1 MIKKITVINETPLL
15 ISSLSK
21 NYMKSIDFIPSTTL
35 KGAYLS
41 RIIDGDKLFKE
52 KSKPQTSLS
61 FTDAFPSMKCQ
72 MNVPSLAT
80 LSKDES
86 GKIADKLNVIIDELE
101 GRKKIGEEVVR
112 LKKGPRNWFLDGE
125 VKEIRVKRFH
135 ASVIEVDPKLKTVR
149 TVREN
154 NEIKGLFS
162 HVIAISPGHQFTFE
176 VKGEEQEIQE
186 LESMLKNGEI
196 NVGALRTDGYGKL
209 RLLKAEKEEVE
220 IDDRRDDF
228 LVMDIYGYLPYSKYT
243 EALEALKEFFD
254 VKVKIVSIEERR
266 SLDYDEWEVRNYVRT
281 GSVVL
286 LKRKKDIKEEL
297 YNSRLKDIVVNSIE
311 SGGRI
316 FFNHKVH
323 EKQGS

>member
-1 MIKKITVINETPLL
+1 VKRLIKKITVINETPLL

-52 KSKPQTSLS
+52 KYKPQTSLS

-80 LSKDES
+80 LSKDED
-86 GKIADKLNVIIDELE
+86 GKIGDKLNLIIDELE

-125 VKEIRVKRFH
+125 IKEIRVKRFY

-149 TVREN
+149 TVKEN
-154 NEIKGLFS
+154 NEVKGLFS
-162 HVIAISPGHQFTFE
+162 HVIAISPGQQFTFE
-176 VKGEEQEIQE
+176 VKGEEQEIQG
-186 LESMLKNGEI
+186 LESMLKKGEI

-209 RLLKAEKEEVE
+209 RLLKAEKEEVA
-220 IDDRRDDF
+220 INRREDF
-228 LVMDIYGYLPYSKYT
+228 LVMDIYGYLPYNKYA

-254 VKVKIVSIEERR
+254 VKMKIVSIEERR

-297 YNSRLKDIVVNSIE
+297 QSSILKDIVINSIE

-323 EKQGS
+323 EK

>member
-52 KSKPQTSLS
+52 KYKPQTSLS

-80 LSKDES
+80 LSKDED
-86 GKIADKLNVIIDELE
+86 GKIGDKLNLIIDELE

-125 VKEIRVKRFH
+125 IKEIRVKRFY

-149 TVREN
+149 TVKEN
-154 NEIKGLFS
+154 NEVKGLFS
-162 HVIAISPGHQFTFE
+162 HVIAISPGQQFTFE
-176 VKGEEQEIQE
+176 VKGEEQEIQG
-186 LESMLKNGEI
+186 LESMLKKGEI

-209 RLLKAEKEEVE
+209 RLLKAEKEEVA
-220 IDDRRDDF
+220 INRREDF
-228 LVMDIYGYLPYSKYT
+228 LVMDIYGYLPYNKYA

-254 VKVKIVSIEERR
+254 VKMKIVSIEERR

-297 YNSRLKDIVVNSIE
+297 QSSILKDIVINSIE

-323 EKQGS
+323 EK